1 MSEKIKAIHETD
13 EEYGRRVSAILAKEN
28 TCENRIDAALES
40 RAEDFI
46 EIYRMADWDS
56 LNEYGLALD
65 KVAPDDDGPYIR
77 YQISWGGP
85 SEEIRF
91 YNHKIEFVYMD
102 WFDIARRD
110 ISNLEWAQW
119 LKEYFRSNALSIFEG
134 NDNRC

>member
-1 MSEKIKAIHETD
+1 MSEK
-13 EEYGRRVSAILAKEN
+13 
-28 TCENRIDAALES
+28 TCEERIDAALYD

-65 KVAPDDDGPYIR
+65 KVKPDLLKMTQEERQAYEGDYIR

-91 YNHKIEFVYMD
+91 YDHKIEFVLMD
-102 WFDIARRD
+102 WWDSAKRE
-110 ISNLEWAQW
+110 ISTLEWAQW
-119 LKEYFRSNALSIFEG
+119 LNDYFKEIEIDVS
-134 NDNRC
+134 

>member
-1 MSEKIKAIHETD
+1 MSEKIKAIHEPD

-46 EIYRMADWDS
+46 EIYKMADWDS

-91 YNHKIEFVYMD
+91 YNHNIEFVYMD

-119 LKEYFRSNALSIFEG
+119 LKEYFKEMLDVS
-134 NDNRC
+134 